1 MISPQK
7 TNPRRAEICYINPR
21 QLFIAI
27 SNNRKKGANPDIK
40 RMRNPMHDSFHHHP
54 FTYDN
59 LCKIARI
66 KRIPKVSSSD
76 QTFPA
81 ATTIMK

>member
-1 MISPQK
+1 
-7 TNPRRAEICYINPR
+7 
-21 QLFIAI
+21 
-27 SNNRKKGANPDIK
+27 
-40 RMRNPMHDSFHHHP
+40 MRNPMHGIFHHYP
-54 FTYDN
+54 FADNN

-81 ATTIMK
+81 STTIMK